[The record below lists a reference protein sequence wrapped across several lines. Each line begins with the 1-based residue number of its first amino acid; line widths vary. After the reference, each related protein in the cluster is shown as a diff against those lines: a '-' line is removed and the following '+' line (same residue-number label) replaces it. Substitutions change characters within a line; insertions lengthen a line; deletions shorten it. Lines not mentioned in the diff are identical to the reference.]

1 MRWMFI
7 IVIFILYISL
17 TTRLNMI
24 PFNRRKM
31 DRNISKD
38 TYFKLSLGVNA
49 LCITIFIIY
58 YIFTK

>member
-1 MRWMFI
+1 MRWMFL

-17 TTRLNMI
+17 TTSLNMMT
-24 PFNRRKM
+24 FKRSKM
-31 DRNISKD
+31 DRNISKE
-38 TYFKLSLGVNA
+38 TYFKLSLGVNS

>member
-7 IVIFILYISL
+7 TVIFILYISL
-17 TTRLNMI
+17 TTRLNMMT
-24 PFNRRKM
+24 FNRRKM

-38 TYFKLSLGVNA
+38 TYFKLSLGVNT

>member
-7 IVIFILYISL
+7 TVIFILYISL
-17 TTRLNMI
+17 TTRLNMMT
-24 PFNRRKM
+24 FNRRKM

-38 TYFKLSLGVNA
+38 TYFRLSLGVNT

-58 YIFTK
+58 YIFSK